1 VFDFL
6 LKNESCQNGVFTIP
20 LCRGGRDEATGENG
34 VEIERRTCPHAPL
47 RWLSP
52 RADAP
57 FAWHASS
64 SPGWADPIRIPV
76 NPIRMPD
83 PDNDDFSMM

>member
-1 VFDFL
+1 M
-6 LKNESCQNGVFTIP
+6 P
-20 LCRGGRDEATGENG
+20 
-34 VEIERRTCPHAPL
+34 
-47 RWLSP
+47 P
-52 RADAP
+52 RAAEVAIP
-57 FAWHASS
+57 ARRRAFRVAASS